1 MAPPDFGRSV
11 TLSQPREADYA
22 HQIILVPPDFQTFR
36 RPWYVKA
43 PSLLCLNSCSNWHG
57 HRVVST
63 FAHILSFQR
72 LFQRSLLTEC
82 LYIYSISLQDK
93 QLNHNTADGVI
104 LTNRSLVLQG
114 IDRTRSGGYTCQA
127 LNAVG
132 SGQSQ
137 VIELDVKCKTFI
149 YYTQ

>member
-1 MAPPDFGRSV
+1 MKTERLTDF
-11 TLSQPREADYA
+11 
-22 HQIILVPPDFQTFR
+22 
-36 RPWYVKA
+36 
-43 PSLLCLNSCSNWHG
+43 
-57 HRVVST
+57 
-63 FAHILSFQR
+63 
-72 LFQRSLLTEC
+72 
-82 LYIYSISLQDK
+82 IYSFTDWGSIFFFQDK

-137 VIELDVKCKTFI
+137 VIELDVKCKTLKLSNWLALYKDI
-149 YYTQ
+149 CKTQVPIFQFLESHFM

>member
-1 MAPPDFGRSV
+1 MPRSSQKMALAVLIFSEG
-11 TLSQPREADYA
+11 
-22 HQIILVPPDFQTFR
+22 F
-36 RPWYVKA
+36 
-43 PSLLCLNSCSNWHG
+43 
-57 HRVVST
+57 
-63 FAHILSFQR
+63 
-72 LFQRSLLTEC
+72 
-82 LYIYSISLQDK
+82 IYSISLQDK

-137 VIELDVKCKTFI
+137 VIELDVKCKTF
-149 YYTQ
+149 YYLLQ

>member
-1 MAPPDFGRSV
+1 MSNFNRSGDLKLGDRPSPKNEWFQKLKISKNVLLKYDLVLASSGMETGLFPDLLIFYFS
-11 TLSQPREADYA
+11 
-22 HQIILVPPDFQTFR
+22 
-36 RPWYVKA
+36 KA
-43 PSLLCLNSCSNWHG
+43 FPN
-57 HRVVST
+57 
-63 FAHILSFQR
+63 
-72 LFQRSLLTEC
+72 SLLTD

-149 YYTQ
+149 YYA

>member
-1 MAPPDFGRSV
+1 METGLFPDLLIFYFS
-11 TLSQPREADYA
+11 
-22 HQIILVPPDFQTFR
+22 
-36 RPWYVKA
+36 KA
-43 PSLLCLNSCSNWHG
+43 FPK
-57 HRVVST
+57 
-63 FAHILSFQR
+63 
-72 LFQRSLLTEC
+72 SLLTD

-149 YYTQ
+149 YYNVVISL